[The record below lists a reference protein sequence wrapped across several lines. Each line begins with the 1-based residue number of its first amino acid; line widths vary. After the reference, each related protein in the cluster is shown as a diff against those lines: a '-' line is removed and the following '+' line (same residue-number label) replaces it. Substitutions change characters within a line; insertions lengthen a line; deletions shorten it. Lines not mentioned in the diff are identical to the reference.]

1 MKRTIALLFA
11 CLMIVT
17 TVPANVAAQSSDS
30 IAFGIEYDYSNINAD
45 VESMIGLD
53 LTEIFQEVMAA
64 GDDAGIDLLIGRVT
78 TGTTTIVFEQYDGDI
93 ATLDVDGT
101 PTDFS
106 TKITEL
112 TVRHGVLDDFAVN
125 AEWDDSYAGIELT
138 VGYDA
143 EQLFNADVLYTEY
156 FDANMGLH
164 GMDMEMDIDAMIEYS
179 VGISGELS
187 GDGESLPFD
196 VELKIG
202 TSYEINNGLLEVRM
216 DEPSPVYNEMANLQ
230 PGEQLAW
237 SCGDDDHDDDHDDHG
252 DDHNDHDDHGD
263 DHDDHDDHGDDHDDG
278 EIEITD
284 QCSERNIHYETA
296 TSVVFELTGIPT
308 EELGLPAG
316 DFDISITDSV
326 TDLYDGEV
334 ELFFMG
340 GVMELLDEPTQ
351 MITIDDGS
359 TLEVHQAYASPTP
372 LAFPAM
378 WAMMWANSVVG
389 SGDYPTIV
397 DALMGNA
404 NFEEIFGDFA
414 DGISGDGDDDEDY
427 FVCANLNEISRDY
440 VNDGYD
446 DCEDNSDEEFW
457 CTDNEGNSWQISAWD
472 VNNGWEDC
480 PNGED
485 ETMGPQYDLYIE
497 MLSSSEDEMEFDYS
511 VNGLDYNEDYEIS
524 WTVTNDEGTTSDAGS
539 MVVTQKDDA
548 YGYEMASIDG
558 PGEYCID
565 VEVTRLS
572 DDVIISEEER
582 CDSVSRDLEPSDKVV
597 TIVEAIGESTLENAL
612 EIFGDNLDNR
622 LSNFEDDFDVAYE
635 DGMAYALFDAE
646 EDRFV
651 GFQLVASPGG
661 TQWYTLIGPE
671 SNAYGTPTRGVS
683 VTYFTGI
690 AAQEEAEV
698 IEDQTELAD
707 LVDLTTHN
715 TNEVEAV
722 NEGIDPETLPDEEVP
737 DITNV
742 TEEDVSSFLPFV
754 SPLMTVSI
762 IALAGMFVTI
772 RSKDEE

>member
-1 MKRTIALLFA
+1 
-11 CLMIVT
+11 MIVT
-17 TVPANVAAQSSDS
+17 TIPANVAAEDAEP
-30 IAFGIEYDYSNINAD
+30 IAFGIEYDYSNINTD
-45 VESMIGLD
+45 IESMIGLD

-78 TGTTTIVFEQYDGDI
+78 TGTTTIVFEQYDGDMV
-93 ATLDVDGT
+93 TLDVDGT

-138 VGYDA
+138 IGYDA

-216 DEPSPVYNEMANLQ
+216 DEPSPVYNEMTNLQ
-230 PGEQLAW
+230 PGEQLTW
-237 SCGDDDHDDDHDDHG
+237 SCNADEGSDSPSTS
-252 DDHNDHDDHGD
+252 
-263 DHDDHDDHGDDHDDG
+263 DDG
-278 EIEITD
+278 GEIGVTD

-340 GVMELLDEPTQ
+340 GVMQLLDEPSQ

-414 DGISGDGDDDEDY
+414 DGITGGDGDDDEDY
-427 FVCANLNEISRDY
+427 FVCANLNEISRDFMD
-440 VNDGYD
+440 DGYD
-446 DCEDNSDEEFW
+446 DCGDNSDEEFW
-457 CTDNEGNSWQISAWD
+457 CTDNDGNSWQISPWS
-472 VNNGWEDC
+472 VNDGWEDC

-485 ETMGPQYDLYIE
+485 ETMGPQYDIYIN
-497 MLSSSEDEMEFDYS
+497 MMGSSEDEMEFDYE
-511 VNGLDYNEDYEIS
+511 VHGLDDNEDYEVS

-539 MVVTQKDDA
+539 MAVTDQYDV
-548 YGYEMASIDG
+548 YNSEIASING

-565 VEVTRLS
+565 IEVTRLS
-572 DDVIISEEER
+572 DDVMISESQE
-582 CDSVSRDLEPSDKVV
+582 CDSVSRDMEPSDKVI

-612 EIFGDNLDNR
+612 EIFGENLENR
-622 LSNFEDDFDVAYE
+622 LSNFEDDFDIAYE
-635 DGMAYALFDAE
+635 DGMAYALFDTE
-646 EDRFV
+646 DDRFV
-651 GFQLVASPGG
+651 GFQVVASPGG

-683 VTYFTGI
+683 ITYFTGI

-715 TNEVEAV
+715 TDEVEAV
-722 NEGIDPETLPDEEVP
+722 NEGIDPETLPEDPVDPEGGTEGETNTTQEEA
-737 DITNV
+737 
-742 TEEDVSSFLPFV
+742 SSLLPFV
-754 SPLMTVSI
+754 SPLMTVSM

>member
-1 MKRTIALLFA
+1 
-11 CLMIVT
+11 MIVT
-17 TVPANVAAQSSDS
+17 TIPANVAAEDAEP
-30 IAFGIEYDYSNINAD
+30 IAFGIEYDYSNINTD
-45 VESMIGLD
+45 IESMIGLD

-78 TGTTTIVFEQYDGDI
+78 TGTTTIVFEQYDGDMV
-93 ATLDVDGT
+93 TLDVDGT

-138 VGYDA
+138 IGYDA

-216 DEPSPVYNEMANLQ
+216 DEPSPVYNEMTNLQ
-230 PGEQLAW
+230 PGEKLTW
-237 SCGDDDHDDDHDDHG
+237 SCNADEGSDSPSTS
-252 DDHNDHDDHGD
+252 
-263 DHDDHDDHGDDHDDG
+263 DDG
-278 EIEITD
+278 GEIGVTD

-340 GVMELLDEPTQ
+340 GVMQLLDEPSQ

-414 DGISGDGDDDEDY
+414 DGITGGDGDDDEDY
-427 FVCANLNEISRDY
+427 FVCANLNEISRDFMD
-440 VNDGYD
+440 DGYD
-446 DCEDNSDEEFW
+446 DCGDNSDEEFW
-457 CTDNEGNSWQISAWD
+457 CTDNDGNSWQISPWS
-472 VNNGWEDC
+472 VNDGWEDC

-485 ETMGPQYDLYIE
+485 ETMGPQYDIYIN
-497 MLSSSEDEMEFDYS
+497 MMGSSEDEMEFDYE
-511 VNGLDYNEDYEIS
+511 VHGLDDNEDYEVS

-539 MVVTQKDDA
+539 MAVTDQYDV
-548 YGYEMASIDG
+548 YNSEIASING

-565 VEVTRLS
+565 IEVTRLS
-572 DDVIISEEER
+572 DDVMISESQE
-582 CDSVSRDLEPSDKVV
+582 CDSVSRDMEPSDKVI

-612 EIFGDNLDNR
+612 EIFGENLENR
-622 LSNFEDDFDVAYE
+622 LSNFEDDFDIAYE
-635 DGMAYALFDAE
+635 DGMAYALFDTE
-646 EDRFV
+646 DDRFV
-651 GFQLVASPGG
+651 GFQVVASPGG

-683 VTYFTGI
+683 ITYFTGI

-715 TNEVEAV
+715 TDEVEAV
-722 NEGIDPETLPDEEVP
+722 NEGIDPETLPEDPVDPEGGTEGETNTTQEEA
-737 DITNV
+737 
-742 TEEDVSSFLPFV
+742 SSLLPFV
-754 SPLMTVSI
+754 SPLMTVSM

>member
-17 TVPANVAAQSSDS
+17 TIPANVAAEDAEP
-30 IAFGIEYDYSNINAD
+30 IAFGIEYDYSNLNTDI
-45 VESMIGLD
+45 ESMIGLD

-78 TGTTTIVFEQYDGDI
+78 TGTTTIVFEQYDGDMV
-93 ATLDVDGT
+93 TLDVDGT

-156 FDANMGLH
+156 FDEDMGLH
-164 GMDMEMDIDAMIEYS
+164 GMDMEMEIDAMIEYS

-216 DEPSPVYNEMANLQ
+216 DEPSPVYNEMVNLQ

-237 SCGDDDHDDDHDDHG
+237 SCNSDEGSDPASISD
-252 DDHNDHDDHGD
+252 
-263 DHDDHDDHGDDHDDG
+263 DDG
-278 EIEITD
+278 EIGVTD

-340 GVMELLDEPTQ
+340 GAMKLLDEPSQ

-414 DGISGDGDDDEDY
+414 DGIAGDGEDDEDY
-427 FVCANLNEISRDY
+427 FVCANLNEISRDFMD
-440 VNDGYD
+440 DGYD
-446 DCEDNSDEEFW
+446 DCGDNSDEEFW
-457 CTDNEGNSWQISAWD
+457 CTDNDGNSWQISPWS
-472 VNNGWEDC
+472 VNDGWEDC

-485 ETMGPQYDLYIE
+485 ETMGPQYDIYIN
-497 MLSSSEDEMEFDYS
+497 MMGSSEDEMEFDYE
-511 VNGLDYNEDYEIS
+511 VRGLDYNEDYEVS

-539 MVVTQKDDA
+539 MAVTDQNDV
-548 YGYEMASIDG
+548 YEAEIAEING

-565 VEVTRLS
+565 IEVTRLS
-572 DDVIISEEER
+572 DDVMISESQE
-582 CDSVSRDLEPSDKVV
+582 CDSVSRDMEPSDKVI

-612 EIFGDNLDNR
+612 EIFGENLENR
-622 LSNFEDDFDVAYE
+622 LSNFEDDFDIAYE

-646 EDRFV
+646 DDRFV
-651 GFQLVASPGG
+651 GFQVVASPGG
-661 TQWYTLIGPE
+661 TQWYTLIGPQ

-683 VTYFTGI
+683 VTYFTGL

-715 TNEVEAV
+715 TDEVEAV
-722 NEGIDPETLPDEEVP
+722 NEGIDPETLPEGSTDEE
-737 DITNV
+737 TN
-742 TEEDVSSFLPFV
+742 TTQDEVSSLLPFV

>member
-1 MKRTIALLFA
+1 
-11 CLMIVT
+11 MIVT
-17 TVPANVAAQSSDS
+17 TIPANVAAEDAEP
-30 IAFGIEYDYSNINAD
+30 IAFGIEYDYSNINTD
-45 VESMIGLD
+45 IESMIGLD

-78 TGTTTIVFEQYDGDI
+78 TGTTTIVFEQYDGDMV
-93 ATLDVDGT
+93 TLDVDGT

-138 VGYDA
+138 IGYDA

-216 DEPSPVYNEMANLQ
+216 DEPSPVYNEMTNLQ
-230 PGEQLAW
+230 PGEKLTW
-237 SCGDDDHDDDHDDHG
+237 SCNADEGSDSPSTS
-252 DDHNDHDDHGD
+252 
-263 DHDDHDDHGDDHDDG
+263 DDG
-278 EIEITD
+278 GEIGVTD

-340 GVMELLDEPTQ
+340 GVMQLLDEPSQ

-414 DGISGDGDDDEDY
+414 DGITGGDGDDNEDY
-427 FVCANLNEISRDY
+427 FVCANLNEISRDFMD
-440 VNDGYD
+440 DGYD
-446 DCEDNSDEEFW
+446 DCGDNSDEEFW
-457 CTDNEGNSWQISAWD
+457 CTDNDGNSWQISPWS
-472 VNNGWEDC
+472 VNDGWEDC

-485 ETMGPQYDLYIE
+485 ETMGPQYDIYIN
-497 MLSSSEDEMEFDYS
+497 MMGSSEDEMEFDYE
-511 VNGLDYNEDYEIS
+511 VRGLDYEEDYEIS
-524 WTVTNDEGTTSDAGS
+524 WTVTDDEGTTSDAGS
-539 MVVTQKDDA
+539 MAVTDQNDVYNA
-548 YGYEMASIDG
+548 EIASING

-565 VEVTRLS
+565 IEVTRLS
-572 DDVIISEEER
+572 DDVMISESQE
-582 CDSVSRDLEPSDKVV
+582 CDSVSRDMEPSDKVI

-612 EIFGDNLDNR
+612 EIFGENLENR
-622 LSNFEDDFDVAYE
+622 LSNFEDDFDIAYE
-635 DGMAYALFDAE
+635 DGMAYALFDTE
-646 EDRFV
+646 DDRFV
-651 GFQLVASPGG
+651 GFQVVASPGG

-683 VTYFTGI
+683 ITYFTGI

-715 TNEVEAV
+715 TDEVEAV
-722 NEGIDPETLPDEEVP
+722 NEGIDPETLPEDPVDPEGGTEGETNTTQEEA
-737 DITNV
+737 
-742 TEEDVSSFLPFV
+742 SSLLPFV
-754 SPLMTVSI
+754 SPLMTVSM

>member
-17 TVPANVAAQSSDS
+17 TIPANVAAQDAEP
-30 IAFGIEYDYSNINAD
+30 IAFGIEYDYSNLNAD
-45 VESMIGLD
+45 IESMIGLD

-78 TGTTTIVFEQYDGDI
+78 TGTTTIVFEQYDGDMV
-93 ATLDVDGT
+93 TLDVDGT

-138 VGYDA
+138 IGYDA

-164 GMDMEMDIDAMIEYS
+164 GMDMEMEIDAMIEYS

-216 DEPSPVYNEMANLQ
+216 DEPSPVYNEMTNLQ

-237 SCGDDDHDDDHDDHG
+237 SCNADEGSDSPSTSD
-252 DDHNDHDDHGD
+252 
-263 DHDDHDDHGDDHDDG
+263 DDG
-278 EIEITD
+278 EIGVTD

-340 GVMELLDEPTQ
+340 GAMKLLDEPSQ

-414 DGISGDGDDDEDY
+414 DGISGDGEDDEDY
-427 FVCANLNEISRDY
+427 FVCANLNEISRDFMD
-440 VNDGYD
+440 DGYD

-457 CTDNEGNSWQISAWD
+457 CTDNEGNSWQISVWD

-485 ETMGPQYDLYIE
+485 ETMGPQYDIYIN
-497 MLSSSEDEMEFDYS
+497 MMGSSEDEMEFDYE
-511 VNGLDYNEDYEIS
+511 VHGLDYNEDYEVS

-539 MVVTQKDDA
+539 MAVTDQNHV
-548 YGYEMASIDG
+548 YEAEIAEING

-572 DDVIISEEER
+572 DDVMISESQE
-582 CDSVSRDLEPSDKVV
+582 CDSVSRDMEPSDKVI

-612 EIFGDNLDNR
+612 EIFGENLENR

-635 DGMAYALFDAE
+635 DGMAYALFDTE
-646 EDRFV
+646 DDRFV

-683 VTYFTGI
+683 VTYFTGL

-715 TNEVEAV
+715 TDEVEAV
-722 NEGIDPETLPDEEVP
+722 NEGIDPETLPDDPVEPEGSTNEESNTTQ
-737 DITNV
+737 D
-742 TEEDVSSFLPFV
+742 EVSSLLPFV

>member
-11 CLMIVT
+11 CIMIVT
-17 TVPANVAAQSSDS
+17 TIPANVAAQDAEP
-30 IAFGIEYDYSNINAD
+30 IAFGIEYDYSNLNAD
-45 VESMIGLD
+45 IESMIGLD

-78 TGTTTIVFEQYDGDI
+78 TGTTTIVFEQYDGDMV
-93 ATLDVDGT
+93 TLDVDGT

-156 FDANMGLH
+156 FDADMGLH
-164 GMDMEMDIDAMIEYS
+164 GMDMEMEIDAMIEYS

-216 DEPSPVYNEMANLQ
+216 DEPSPVYSEMTNLQ
-230 PGEQLAW
+230 PGERLAW
-237 SCGDDDHDDDHDDHG
+237 SCNSDEGSDPASVSDD
-252 DDHNDHDDHGD
+252 
-263 DHDDHDDHGDDHDDG
+263 DDG
-278 EIEITD
+278 EIDVTD

-340 GVMELLDEPTQ
+340 GVMQLLDEPSQ

-397 DALMGNA
+397 DALMGND

-414 DGISGDGDDDEDY
+414 DGISGDGDDDDDEDY
-427 FVCANLNEISRDY
+427 FVCANLNEISRDFMD
-440 VNDGYD
+440 DGYD
-446 DCEDNSDEEFW
+446 DCGDNSDEEFW
-457 CTDNEGNSWQISAWD
+457 CTDNDGNSWQISPWS
-472 VNNGWEDC
+472 VNDGWEDC

-485 ETMGPQYDLYIE
+485 ETMGPQYDLYIH
-497 MLSSSEDEMEFDYS
+497 MMGSSEDEMEFEYS
-511 VNGLDYNEDYEIS
+511 VYGLDDNEDYEVS

-539 MVVTQKDDA
+539 MAVTDQTDVLEA
-548 YGYEMASIDG
+548 EIAEING
-558 PGEYCID
+558 PGEYCVD

-572 DDVIISEEER
+572 DDVMISESQE
-582 CDSVSRDLEPSDKVV
+582 CDSVSRDMEPSDKVI

-612 EIFGDNLDNR
+612 EIFGENLENR

-635 DGMAYALFDAE
+635 DGMAYALFDTE
-646 EDRFV
+646 DDRFV

-683 VTYFTGI
+683 VTYFTGL

-715 TNEVEAV
+715 TDEVEAV
-722 NEGIDPETLPDEEVP
+722 NEGIDPETLPDDPVDPEGSTNEESNTTQ
-737 DITNV
+737 D
-742 TEEDVSSFLPFV
+742 EVSSLLPFV

>member
-17 TVPANVAAQSSDS
+17 TIPANVAAEDAEP
-30 IAFGIEYDYSNINAD
+30 IAFGIEYDYSNINTD
-45 VESMIGLD
+45 IESMIGLD

-78 TGTTTIVFEQYDGDI
+78 TGTTTIVFEQYDGDMV
-93 ATLDVDGT
+93 TLDVDGT

-138 VGYDA
+138 IGYDA

-216 DEPSPVYNEMANLQ
+216 DEPSPVYNEMTNLQ
-230 PGEQLAW
+230 PGEKLTW
-237 SCGDDDHDDDHDDHG
+237 SCNADEGSDSPSTS
-252 DDHNDHDDHGD
+252 
-263 DHDDHDDHGDDHDDG
+263 DDG
-278 EIEITD
+278 GEIGVTD

-340 GVMELLDEPTQ
+340 GVMQLLDEPSQ

-414 DGISGDGDDDEDY
+414 DGITGGDGDDDEDY
-427 FVCANLNEISRDY
+427 FVCANLNEISRDFMD
-440 VNDGYD
+440 DGYD
-446 DCEDNSDEEFW
+446 DCGDNSDEEFW
-457 CTDNEGNSWQISAWD
+457 CTDNDGNSWQISPWS
-472 VNNGWEDC
+472 VNDGWEDC

-485 ETMGPQYDLYIE
+485 ETMGPQYDIYLE
-497 MLSSSEDEMEFDYS
+497 MLSSSEDEMEFDYE
-511 VNGLDYNEDYEIS
+511 VHGLDDNEDYEVS

-539 MVVTQKDDA
+539 MAVTDQYDV
-548 YGYEMASIDG
+548 YNSEIASING

-565 VEVTRLS
+565 IEVTRLS
-572 DDVIISEEER
+572 DDVMISESQE
-582 CDSVSRDLEPSDKVV
+582 CDSVSRDMEPSDKVI

-612 EIFGDNLDNR
+612 EIFGENLENR
-622 LSNFEDDFDVAYE
+622 LSNFEDDFDIAYE
-635 DGMAYALFDAE
+635 DGMAYALFDTE
-646 EDRFV
+646 DDRFV
-651 GFQLVASPGG
+651 GFQVVASPGG

-683 VTYFTGI
+683 ITYFTGI

-715 TNEVEAV
+715 TDEVEAV
-722 NEGIDPETLPDEEVP
+722 NEGIDPETLPEDPVDPEGGTEGETNTTQEEA
-737 DITNV
+737 
-742 TEEDVSSFLPFV
+742 SSLLPFV
-754 SPLMTVSI
+754 SPLMTVSM

>member
-1 MKRTIALLFA
+1 MKRTIALLFT

-17 TVPANVAAQSSDS
+17 TIPANVAAEDSDP
-30 IAFGIEYDYSNINAD
+30 IAFGIEYDYSNLNAD

-53 LTEIFQEVMAA
+53 LTEVFQEVMAA

-78 TGTTTIVFEQYDGDI
+78 SGTTTIVFEQYDGDT
-93 ATLDVDGT
+93 ATVDVDGT
-101 PTDFS
+101 PTDFA

-138 VGYDA
+138 IGYDA

-156 FDANMGLH
+156 FDDNMELH

-187 GDGESLPFD
+187 GDGEALPFD

-202 TSYEINNGLLEVRM
+202 TSYEINNGLIEIRM
-216 DEPSPVYNEMANLQ
+216 NEPSPLYNKMVNLQ
-230 PGEQLAW
+230 PGEELYW
-237 SCGDDDHDDDHDDHG
+237 SCGDDAEAPSVS
-252 DDHNDHDDHGD
+252 N
-263 DHDDHDDHGDDHDDG
+263 DDG
-278 EIEITD
+278 EIRVTD
-284 QCSERNIHYETA
+284 QCPERNIHYETA

-334 ELFFMG
+334 EIFFMG
-340 GVMELLDEPTQ
+340 GGMQLLDEPSQT
-351 MITIDDGS
+351 ITIDDGS

-372 LAFPAM
+372 IAFPAM

-397 DALMGNA
+397 DSLIGNE
-404 NFEEIFGDFA
+404 NFDEIFGSMID
-414 DGISGDGDDDEDY
+414 DIGNDDDDDNY

-440 VNDGYD
+440 MDDGYD

-457 CTDNEGNSWQISAWD
+457 CTDDDGNSWDIGPWG
-472 VNNGWEDC
+472 VNDGWEDC

-485 ETMGPQYDLYIE
+485 ETMGPQYDIYIDMME
-497 MLSSSEDEMEFDYS
+497 TSEDDIEFEYS
-511 VNGLDYNEDYEIS
+511 IYGLDYDEDYEVS
-524 WTVTNDEGTTSDAGS
+524 WTVTNDEDTTLDAGS
-539 MVVTQKDDA
+539 KAVSGDYQI
-548 YGYEMASIDG
+548 YGNDTASING

-565 VEVTRLS
+565 VQVTRVN
-572 DDVIISEEER
+572 DNVMVSEEQE
-582 CDSVSRDLEPSDKVV
+582 CDSVSRDMEPSDKVK

-612 EIFGDNLDNR
+612 EIFGTNLENR
-622 LSNFEDDFDVAYE
+622 LSSFEDDFDIAYE

-646 EDRFV
+646 DDRFV
-651 GFQLVASPGG
+651 GFQVVASPGG

-671 SNAYGTPTRGVS
+671 SNAYGTPTRDLS
-683 VTYFTGI
+683 ITYFTGI
-690 AAQEEAEV
+690 AAQEEAEA
-698 IEDQTELAD
+698 IEDQTELTD
-707 LVDLTTHN
+707 LVDVTTHN
-715 TNEVEAV
+715 TDEVEAV
-722 NEGIDPETLPDEEVP
+722 NEGIDPETLPEDPAGGTEGETDSTEDE
-737 DITNV
+737 
-742 TEEDVSSFLPFV
+742 SSSLLPFV

>member
-17 TVPANVAAQSSDS
+17 TIPANVAAQDS
-30 IAFGIEYDYSNINAD
+30 APIAFGIEYDYSNMNAD
-45 VESMIGLD
+45 IESMIGLD
-53 LTEIFQEVMAA
+53 LTEVFQEVMAA
-64 GDDAGIDLLIGRVT
+64 GDDAGIDLLIGTVT
-78 TGTTTIVFEQYDGDI
+78 TGTTTIVFEQYDGDM
-93 ATLDVDGT
+93 ATLDVDGVQ
-101 PTDFS
+101 TDFS

-112 TVRHGVLDDFAVN
+112 TVRHGVLDDFAIN

-156 FDANMGLH
+156 FDDNMGLH

-179 VGISGELS
+179 VGISGEIS

-216 DEPSPVYNEMANLQ
+216 DEPSPVYSEMVNLQ
-230 PGEQLAW
+230 PGEELYW
-237 SCGDDDHDDDHDDHG
+237 SC
-252 DDHNDHDDHGD
+252 
-263 DHDDHDDHGDDHDDG
+263 DG
-278 EIEITD
+278 EEGSDPPSISNDYGEIGVTD
-284 QCSERNIHYETA
+284 QCSDRNIHYDTA

-326 TDLYDGEV
+326 TDTYDGEV

-340 GVMELLDEPTQ
+340 GAMELLDEPSQ

-404 NFEEIFGDFA
+404 NFEEIFGDIA
-414 DGISGDGDDDEDY
+414 DDIENDLDGGDDDNEYY
-427 FVCANLNEISRDY
+427 FTCANLNEIPEDY
-440 VNDGYD
+440 MQDGYD
-446 DCEDNSDEEFW
+446 DCGDNSDEEFF
-457 CTDNEGNSWQISAWD
+457 C
-472 VNNGWEDC
+472 NNGEEIPPGWVNDGYEDC
-480 PNGED
+480 QNGED
-485 ETMGPQYDLYIE
+485 ETMGPQYNIYID
-497 MLSSSEDEMEFDYS
+497 MMDASEDEMEFDYS
-511 VNGLDYNEDYEIS
+511 VNGLDYNEDYEVS
-524 WTVTNDEGTTSDAGS
+524 WTVTDDEGTTSDAGS
-539 MVVTQKDDA
+539 IAVTQDNYA
-548 YGYEMASIDG
+548 YGYATASING

-582 CDSVSRDLEPSDKVV
+582 CDSVSRDLEPSDKVI

-612 EIFGDNLDNR
+612 EIFGDNLENR
-622 LSNFEDDFDVAYE
+622 LSNFEDDFDIAYE

-646 EDRFV
+646 DDRFV
-651 GFQLVASPGG
+651 GFQVVASPGG
-661 TQWYTLIGPE
+661 TQWYTLIGPD
-671 SNAYGTPTRGVS
+671 SNAYGTPSRGVS
-683 VTYFTGI
+683 ITYFTGL

-707 LVDLTTHN
+707 LVDLTSHN

-722 NEGIDPETLPDEEVP
+722 NEGIDPETLPEEVIP
-737 DITNV
+737 IVENLSDADGTGL
-742 TEEDVSSFLPFV
+742 LPFV
-754 SPLMTVSI
+754 SPLMTISM

>member
-1 MKRTIALLFA
+1 
-11 CLMIVT
+11 MIVT
-17 TVPANVAAQSSDS
+17 TIPANVAAEDAEP
-30 IAFGIEYDYSNINAD
+30 IAFGIEYDYSNINTD
-45 VESMIGLD
+45 IESMIGLD

-78 TGTTTIVFEQYDGDI
+78 TGTTTIVFEQYDGDMV
-93 ATLDVDGT
+93 TLDVDGT

-138 VGYDA
+138 IGYDA

-216 DEPSPVYNEMANLQ
+216 DEPSPVYNEMVNLQ
-230 PGEQLAW
+230 PGEELGWDCGSDETYVDSW
-237 SCGDDDHDDDHDDHG
+237 SGGVEIGDV
-252 DDHNDHDDHGD
+252 
-263 DHDDHDDHGDDHDDG
+263 
-278 EIEITD
+278 
-284 QCSERNIHYETA
+284 CSEHNIHYETA

-340 GVMELLDEPTQ
+340 GAMQLLDEPSQ

-414 DGISGDGDDDEDY
+414 DGITGGDGDDDEDY
-427 FVCANLNEISRDY
+427 FVCANLNEISRDFMD
-440 VNDGYD
+440 DGYD
-446 DCEDNSDEEFW
+446 DCGDNSDEEFF
-457 CTDNEGNSWQISAWD
+457 C
-472 VNNGWEDC
+472 NNGDEIPPSWVNDGEEDC
-480 PNGED
+480 QNGED
-485 ETMGPQYDLYIE
+485 ETMGPQYDIYLE
-497 MLSSSEDEMEFDYS
+497 MLSSSEDEMEFDYE
-511 VNGLDYNEDYEIS
+511 VRGLDYEEDYEIS
-524 WTVTNDEGTTSDAGS
+524 WTVTDDEGTTSDAGS
-539 MVVTQKDDA
+539 MAVTQDDYA
-548 YGYEMASIDG
+548 YGYETASING

-572 DDVIISEEER
+572 DDVMISESQE
-582 CDSVSRDLEPSDKVV
+582 CDSVSRDMEPSDKVI

-612 EIFGDNLDNR
+612 EIFGENLENR

-635 DGMAYALFDAE
+635 DGMAYALFDTE
-646 EDRFV
+646 DDRFV
-651 GFQLVASPGG
+651 GFQVVASPGG

-683 VTYFTGI
+683 ITYFTGI

-715 TNEVEAV
+715 TDEVEAV
-722 NEGIDPETLPDEEVP
+722 NEGIDPETLPEDPVDPEGGTEGETNTTQEEA
-737 DITNV
+737 
-742 TEEDVSSFLPFV
+742 SSLLPFV
-754 SPLMTVSI
+754 SPLMTVSM

>member
-17 TVPANVAAQSSDS
+17 TIPANVAAEDAEP
-30 IAFGIEYDYSNINAD
+30 IAFGIEYDYSNLNTDI
-45 VESMIGLD
+45 ESMIGLD

-78 TGTTTIVFEQYDGDI
+78 TGTTTIVFEQYDGDMV
-93 ATLDVDGT
+93 TLDVDGT

-164 GMDMEMDIDAMIEYS
+164 GMDMEMEIDAMIEYS

-216 DEPSPVYNEMANLQ
+216 DEPSPVYNEMVNLQ

-237 SCGDDDHDDDHDDHG
+237 SCNSDEGSDPASISD
-252 DDHNDHDDHGD
+252 
-263 DHDDHDDHGDDHDDG
+263 DDG
-278 EIEITD
+278 EIGVTD

-340 GVMELLDEPTQ
+340 GAMKLLDEPSQ

-414 DGISGDGDDDEDY
+414 DGIAGDGEDDEDY
-427 FVCANLNEISRDY
+427 FVCANLNEISRDFMD
-440 VNDGYD
+440 DGYD
-446 DCEDNSDEEFW
+446 DCGDNSDEEFW
-457 CTDNEGNSWQISAWD
+457 CTDNDGNSWQISPWS
-472 VNNGWEDC
+472 VNDGWEDC

-485 ETMGPQYDLYIE
+485 ETMGPQYDIYIN
-497 MLSSSEDEMEFDYS
+497 MMGSSEDEMEFDYE
-511 VNGLDYNEDYEIS
+511 VRGLDYNEDYEVS

-539 MVVTQKDDA
+539 MAVTDQNDV
-548 YGYEMASIDG
+548 YEAEIAEING

-565 VEVTRLS
+565 IEVTRLS
-572 DDVIISEEER
+572 DDVMISESQE
-582 CDSVSRDLEPSDKVV
+582 CDSVSRDMEPSDKVI

-612 EIFGDNLDNR
+612 EIFGENLENR
-622 LSNFEDDFDVAYE
+622 LSNFEDDFDIAYE

-646 EDRFV
+646 DDRFV
-651 GFQLVASPGG
+651 GFQVVASPGG
-661 TQWYTLIGPE
+661 TQWYTLIGPQ

-683 VTYFTGI
+683 VTYFTGL

-715 TNEVEAV
+715 TDEVEAV
-722 NEGIDPETLPDEEVP
+722 NEGIDPETLPEESTDEE
-737 DITNV
+737 TN
-742 TEEDVSSFLPFV
+742 TTQDEVSNLLPFV

>member
-216 DEPSPVYNEMANLQ
+216 DEPSPVYNANLQ
-230 PGEQLAW
+230 SGEQLAW

-340 GVMELLDEPTQ
+340 GAMELLDEPTQ

-572 DDVIISEEER
+572 DDVMISEEER

>member
-1 MKRTIALLFA
+1 MKRAIALLFT

-17 TVPANVAAQSSDS
+17 TVPANVAAEDAEP
-30 IAFGIEYDYSNINAD
+30 IAFGIEYDYSNINTD
-45 VESMIGLD
+45 IESMLGLD

-78 TGTTTIVFEQYDGDI
+78 TGTTTIVFEQYDGDMV
-93 ATLDVDGT
+93 TLDVDGT

-138 VGYDA
+138 IGYDA

-216 DEPSPVYNEMANLQ
+216 DEPSPVYNEMVNLQ
-230 PGEQLAW
+230 PGEELGWDCGSDETYVDSW
-237 SCGDDDHDDDHDDHG
+237 SGGVEIGDV
-252 DDHNDHDDHGD
+252 
-263 DHDDHDDHGDDHDDG
+263 
-278 EIEITD
+278 
-284 QCSERNIHYETA
+284 CSEHNIHYETA

-340 GVMELLDEPTQ
+340 GAMQLLDEPSQ

-414 DGISGDGDDDEDY
+414 DEIEGELEGGDDDEYY
-427 FVCANLNEISRDY
+427 FTCANLNEIPEDY
-440 VNDGYD
+440 LEDGYD
-446 DCEDNSDEEFW
+446 DCGDNSDEEFF
-457 CTDNEGNSWQISAWD
+457 C
-472 VNNGWEDC
+472 NNGDEIPPSWVNDGEEDC
-480 PNGED
+480 QNGED
-485 ETMGPQYDLYIE
+485 ETMGPQYDLYID
-497 MLSSSEDEMEFDYS
+497 MMSSSEDEMEFDYS
-511 VNGLDYNEDYEIS
+511 IYGLDYDEDYEVS

-539 MVVTQKDDA
+539 MVVTQDDYA
-548 YGYEMASIDG
+548 YGYETASING

-572 DDVIISEEER
+572 DDVMISESQE
-582 CDSVSRDLEPSDKVV
+582 CDSVSRDMEPSDKVV
-597 TIVEAIGESTLENAL
+597 TIVEAIAESTLENAL
-612 EIFGDNLDNR
+612 EIFGENLENR
-622 LSNFEDDFDVAYE
+622 LSNFEDDFDIAYE

-646 EDRFV
+646 DDRFV

-683 VTYFTGI
+683 VTYFTGL

-715 TNEVEAV
+715 TDEVEAV
-722 NEGIDPETLPDEEVP
+722 NEGIDPETLPEDPVDPEGGTEGETNTTQEEA
-737 DITNV
+737 
-742 TEEDVSSFLPFV
+742 SSLLPFV
-754 SPLMTVSI
+754 SPLMTVSM

>member
-1 MKRTIALLFA
+1 MKRTIALLFT

-17 TVPANVAAQSSDS
+17 TIPANVAAEDAEP
-30 IAFGIEYDYSNINAD
+30 IAFGIEYDYSNINTD
-45 VESMIGLD
+45 IESMIGLD

-78 TGTTTIVFEQYDGDI
+78 TGTTTIVFEQYDGDMV
-93 ATLDVDGT
+93 TLDVDGT

-138 VGYDA
+138 IGYDA

-216 DEPSPVYNEMANLQ
+216 DEPSPVYNEMTNLQ
-230 PGEQLAW
+230 PGEKLTW
-237 SCGDDDHDDDHDDHG
+237 SCNADEGSDSPSTS
-252 DDHNDHDDHGD
+252 
-263 DHDDHDDHGDDHDDG
+263 DDG
-278 EIEITD
+278 GEIGVTD

-340 GVMELLDEPTQ
+340 GVMQLLDEPSQ

-414 DGISGDGDDDEDY
+414 DGITGGDGDDDEDY
-427 FVCANLNEISRDY
+427 FVCANLNEISRDFMD
-440 VNDGYD
+440 DGYD
-446 DCEDNSDEEFW
+446 DCGDNSDEEFW
-457 CTDNEGNSWQISAWD
+457 CTDNDGNSWQISPWS
-472 VNNGWEDC
+472 VNDGWEDC

-485 ETMGPQYDLYIE
+485 ETMGPQYDIYLE
-497 MLSSSEDEMEFDYS
+497 MLSSSEDEMEFDYE
-511 VNGLDYNEDYEIS
+511 VHGLDDNEDYEVS

-539 MVVTQKDDA
+539 MAVTDQYDV
-548 YGYEMASIDG
+548 YNSEIASING

-565 VEVTRLS
+565 IEVTRLS
-572 DDVIISEEER
+572 DDVMISESQE
-582 CDSVSRDLEPSDKVV
+582 CDSVSRDMEPSDKVI

-612 EIFGDNLDNR
+612 EIFGENLENR
-622 LSNFEDDFDVAYE
+622 LSNFEDDFDIAYE
-635 DGMAYALFDAE
+635 DGMAYALFDTE
-646 EDRFV
+646 DDRFV
-651 GFQLVASPGG
+651 GFQVVASPGG

-683 VTYFTGI
+683 ITYFTGI

-715 TNEVEAV
+715 TDEVEAV
-722 NEGIDPETLPDEEVP
+722 NEGIDPETLPEDPVDPEGGTEGETNTTQEEA
-737 DITNV
+737 
-742 TEEDVSSFLPFV
+742 SSLLPFV
-754 SPLMTVSI
+754 SPLMTVSM

>member
-17 TVPANVAAQSSDS
+17 TIPANVAAQDAEP

-45 VESMIGLD
+45 IESMIGLD

-78 TGTTTIVFEQYDGDI
+78 TGTTTIVFEQYDGDMV
-93 ATLDVDGT
+93 TLDVDGT

-112 TVRHGVLDDFAVN
+112 TVRHGILDDFAVN

-156 FDANMGLH
+156 FDGNMGLH
-164 GMDMEMDIDAMIEYS
+164 GMDMEMEIDAMIEYS

-216 DEPSPVYNEMANLQ
+216 DEPSPVYSEMTNLQ

-237 SCGDDDHDDDHDDHG
+237 SCNSDEGSDPASVSD
-252 DDHNDHDDHGD
+252 
-263 DHDDHDDHGDDHDDG
+263 DDG
-278 EIEITD
+278 EIGVTD

-340 GVMELLDEPTQ
+340 GVMQLLDEPSQ

-397 DALMGNA
+397 DALMGND

-427 FVCANLNEISRDY
+427 FVCANLNEISRDFMD
-440 VNDGYD
+440 DGYD
-446 DCEDNSDEEFW
+446 DCGDNSDEEFW
-457 CTDNEGNSWQISAWD
+457 CTDNDGNSWQISPWS
-472 VNNGWEDC
+472 VNDGWEDC

-485 ETMGPQYDLYIE
+485 ETMGPQYDLYIN
-497 MLSSSEDEMEFDYS
+497 MMGSSEDEMEFEYS
-511 VNGLDYNEDYEIS
+511 VYGLDDNEDYEVS

-539 MVVTQKDDA
+539 MAVTDQNDVLEA
-548 YGYEMASIDG
+548 EIAEING
-558 PGEYCID
+558 PGEYCVD

-572 DDVIISEEER
+572 DDVMISESQE
-582 CDSVSRDLEPSDKVV
+582 CDSVSRDMEPSDKVI

-612 EIFGDNLDNR
+612 EIFGENLENR

-635 DGMAYALFDAE
+635 DGMAYALFDTE
-646 EDRFV
+646 DDRFV

-690 AAQEEAEV
+690 AAQQEAEV

-715 TNEVEAV
+715 TDEVEAV
-722 NEGIDPETLPDEEVP
+722 NEGIDPETLPDDPVDPEGSTNEESNTTQ
-737 DITNV
+737 D
-742 TEEDVSSFLPFV
+742 EVSSLLPFV

>member
-17 TVPANVAAQSSDS
+17 TIPANVAAQDSDS
-30 IAFGIEYDYSNINAD
+30 IAFGIEYDYSNLNAD

-53 LTEIFQEVMAA
+53 LTEVFQEVMAA

-78 TGTTTIVFEQYDGDI
+78 TGTTTIVFEQYDGDT

-101 PTDFS
+101 QTDFA
-106 TKITEL
+106 TKITKL

-156 FDANMGLH
+156 FDDNMDLH

-187 GDGESLPFD
+187 GDGEALPFD
-196 VELKIG
+196 VELKVG
-202 TSYEINNGLLEVRM
+202 VSYEINNGLIEVRM
-216 DEPSPVYNEMANLQ
+216 DEPSPLYNQMVGLQ
-230 PGEQLAW
+230 PGEELYW
-237 SCGDDDHDDDHDDHG
+237 SCGDDSDTPSVD
-252 DDHNDHDDHGD
+252 N
-263 DHDDHDDHGDDHDDG
+263 DDG
-278 EIEITD
+278 EIHVND
-284 QCSERNIHYETA
+284 LCSQNNIHYDTA

-308 EELGLPAG
+308 EEFGLPAG
-316 DFDISITDSV
+316 DFDISITDDV
-326 TDLYDGEV
+326 TDTYDGEV
-334 ELFFMG
+334 EIFFMG
-340 GVMELLDEPTQ
+340 GAMELLDEPSQ

-404 NFEEIFGDFA
+404 DFEEIFGDIA
-414 DGISGDGDDDEDY
+414 DDIEDGFDGEDDESY
-427 FVCANLNEISRDY
+427 FVCANLYEIPRDY
-440 VNDGYD
+440 VGDGYD
-446 DCEDNSDEEFW
+446 DCGDNSDEEFW
-457 CTDNEGNSWQISAWD
+457 CTDDDGNSWDVGPWS
-472 VNNGWEDC
+472 VNNGWDDC

-485 ETMGPQYDLYIE
+485 ETMGPQYDIYID
-497 MLSSSEDEMEFDYS
+497 MMDASEDEMEFEYS
-511 VNGLDYNEDYEIS
+511 VHGLDYDEDYEVS
-524 WTVTNDEGTTSDAGS
+524 WTVTDDEGTTSDAGS
-539 MVVTQKDDA
+539 LAVTEDYNV
-548 YGYEMASIDG
+548 YGYDTASIDG

-565 VEVTRLS
+565 VQVTRLS
-572 DDVIISEEER
+572 DDVIISEEQN
-582 CDSVSRDLEPSDKVV
+582 CDSVRRDMEPSDKVV

-612 EIFGDNLDNR
+612 EIFGDNLENR

-651 GFQLVASPGG
+651 GFQVVASPGG

-683 VTYFTGI
+683 VTYFTGL
-690 AAQEEAEV
+690 AAQEEAEI

-707 LVDLTTHN
+707 LVDVTTHN

-722 NEGIDPETLPDEEVP
+722 NEGIDPETLPDEGTP
-737 DITNV
+737 GIDNL
-742 TEEDVSSFLPFV
+742 TEDEASSLLPFV

>member
-17 TVPANVAAQSSDS
+17 TIPANVAAQDAEP
-30 IAFGIEYDYSNINAD
+30 IAFGIEYDYSNLNAD
-45 VESMIGLD
+45 IESMIGLD

-78 TGTTTIVFEQYDGDI
+78 TGTTTIVFEQYDGDMV
-93 ATLDVDGT
+93 TLDVDGT

-138 VGYDA
+138 IGYDA

-164 GMDMEMDIDAMIEYS
+164 GMDMEMEIDAMIEYS

-216 DEPSPVYNEMANLQ
+216 DEPSPVYNEMTNLQ

-237 SCGDDDHDDDHDDHG
+237 SCNADEGSDSPSTSD
-252 DDHNDHDDHGD
+252 
-263 DHDDHDDHGDDHDDG
+263 DDG
-278 EIEITD
+278 EIGVTD

-340 GVMELLDEPTQ
+340 GAMKLLDEPSQ

-414 DGISGDGDDDEDY
+414 DGIAGDGEDDEDY
-427 FVCANLNEISRDY
+427 FVCANLNEISRDFMD
-440 VNDGYD
+440 DGYD
-446 DCEDNSDEEFW
+446 DCGDNSDEEFW
-457 CTDNEGNSWQISAWD
+457 CTDNDGNSWQISPWS
-472 VNNGWEDC
+472 VNDGWEDC

-485 ETMGPQYDLYIE
+485 ETMGPQYDLYIN
-497 MLSSSEDEMEFDYS
+497 MMGSSEDEMEFEYS
-511 VNGLDYNEDYEIS
+511 VYGLDDNEDYEVS

-539 MVVTQKDDA
+539 MAVTDQYDV
-548 YGYEMASIDG
+548 YNSEIASING

-565 VEVTRLS
+565 IEVTRLS
-572 DDVIISEEER
+572 DDVMISESQE
-582 CDSVSRDLEPSDKVV
+582 CDSVSRDMEPSDKVI

-612 EIFGDNLDNR
+612 EIFGENLENR

-635 DGMAYALFDAE
+635 DGMAYALFDTE
-646 EDRFV
+646 DDRFV
-651 GFQLVASPGG
+651 GFQVVASPGG
-661 TQWYTLIGPE
+661 TQWYTLIGPQ

-683 VTYFTGI
+683 VTYFTGL

-715 TNEVEAV
+715 TDEVEAV
-722 NEGIDPETLPDEEVP
+722 NEGIDPETLPEGSTDEE
-737 DITNV
+737 TN
-742 TEEDVSSFLPFV
+742 TTQDEVSSLLPFV

>member
-17 TVPANVAAQSSDS
+17 TIPANVAAQDS
-30 IAFGIEYDYSNINAD
+30 APIAFGIEYDYSNMNAD
-45 VESMIGLD
+45 IESMIGLD
-53 LTEIFQEVMAA
+53 LTEVFQEVMAA
-64 GDDAGIDLLIGRVT
+64 GDDAGIDLLIGTVT
-78 TGTTTIVFEQYDGDI
+78 TGTTTIVFEQYDGDM
-93 ATLDVDGT
+93 ATLDVDGVQ
-101 PTDFS
+101 TDFS

-112 TVRHGVLDDFAVN
+112 TVRHGVLDDFAIN

-156 FDANMGLH
+156 FDDNMGLH

-179 VGISGELS
+179 VGISGEIS

-216 DEPSPVYNEMANLQ
+216 DEPSPVYSEMVNLQ
-230 PGEQLAW
+230 PGEELYW
-237 SCGDDDHDDDHDDHG
+237 SC
-252 DDHNDHDDHGD
+252 
-263 DHDDHDDHGDDHDDG
+263 DG
-278 EIEITD
+278 EEGSDPPSISNDYGEIGVTD
-284 QCSERNIHYETA
+284 QCSDRNIHYDTA

-326 TDLYDGEV
+326 TDTYDGEV

-340 GVMELLDEPTQ
+340 GAMELLDEPSQ

-404 NFEEIFGDFA
+404 NFEEIFGDIA
-414 DGISGDGDDDEDY
+414 DDIENDLDGGDDDNEYY
-427 FVCANLNEISRDY
+427 FTCANLNEIPEDY
-440 VNDGYD
+440 MQDGYD
-446 DCEDNSDEEFW
+446 DCGDNSDEEFF
-457 CTDNEGNSWQISAWD
+457 C
-472 VNNGWEDC
+472 NNGEEIPPSWVNDGYEDC
-480 PNGED
+480 QNGED
-485 ETMGPQYDLYIE
+485 ETMGPQYNIYID
-497 MLSSSEDEMEFDYS
+497 MMDASEDEMEFDYS
-511 VNGLDYNEDYEIS
+511 VNGLDYNEDYEVS
-524 WTVTNDEGTTSDAGS
+524 WTVTDDEGTTSDAGS
-539 MVVTQKDDA
+539 IAVTQDDYA
-548 YGYEMASIDG
+548 YGYATASING

-582 CDSVSRDLEPSDKVV
+582 CDSVSRDLEPSDKVI

-612 EIFGDNLDNR
+612 EIFGDNLENR
-622 LSNFEDDFDVAYE
+622 LSNFEDDFDIAYE

-646 EDRFV
+646 DDRFV
-651 GFQLVASPGG
+651 GFQVVASPGG
-661 TQWYTLIGPE
+661 TQWYTLIGPD
-671 SNAYGTPTRGVS
+671 SNAYGTPSRGVS
-683 VTYFTGI
+683 ITYFTGL

-707 LVDLTTHN
+707 LVDLTSHN

-722 NEGIDPETLPDEEVP
+722 NEGIDPETLPEEVIP
-737 DITNV
+737 IVENLSDADGTGL
-742 TEEDVSSFLPFV
+742 LPFV
-754 SPLMTVSI
+754 SPLMTISM

>member
-1 MKRTIALLFA
+1 MKRTIALLFT

-17 TVPANVAAQSSDS
+17 TIPANVAAEDAEP
-30 IAFGIEYDYSNINAD
+30 IAFGIEYDYSNINTD
-45 VESMIGLD
+45 IESMIGLD

-64 GDDAGIDLLIGRVT
+64 GDDAGIDLLIGHVT
-78 TGTTTIVFEQYDGDI
+78 TGTTTIVFEQYDGDMV
-93 ATLDVDGT
+93 TLDVDGT

-138 VGYDA
+138 IGYDA

-216 DEPSPVYNEMANLQ
+216 DEPSPVYNEMTNLQ
-230 PGEQLAW
+230 PGEKLTW
-237 SCGDDDHDDDHDDHG
+237 SCNADEGSDSPSTS
-252 DDHNDHDDHGD
+252 
-263 DHDDHDDHGDDHDDG
+263 DDG
-278 EIEITD
+278 GEIGVTD

-340 GVMELLDEPTQ
+340 GVMQLLDEPSQ

-414 DGISGDGDDDEDY
+414 DGITGGDGDDNEDY
-427 FVCANLNEISRDY
+427 FVCANLNEISRDFMD
-440 VNDGYD
+440 DGYD
-446 DCEDNSDEEFW
+446 DCGDNSDEEFW
-457 CTDNEGNSWQISAWD
+457 CTDNDGNSWQISPWS
-472 VNNGWEDC
+472 VNDGWEDC

-485 ETMGPQYDLYIE
+485 ETMGPQYDIYIN
-497 MLSSSEDEMEFDYS
+497 MMGSSEDEMEFDYE
-511 VNGLDYNEDYEIS
+511 VHGLDDNEDYEVS

-539 MVVTQKDDA
+539 MAVTDQYDV
-548 YGYEMASIDG
+548 YEAEIAEING

-565 VEVTRLS
+565 IEVTRLS
-572 DDVIISEEER
+572 DDVMISESQE
-582 CDSVSRDLEPSDKVV
+582 CDSVSRDMEPSDKVI

-612 EIFGDNLDNR
+612 EIFGENLENR
-622 LSNFEDDFDVAYE
+622 LSNFEDDFDIAYE
-635 DGMAYALFDAE
+635 DGMAYALFDTE
-646 EDRFV
+646 DDRFV
-651 GFQLVASPGG
+651 GFQVVASPGG

-715 TNEVEAV
+715 TDEVDAV
-722 NEGIDPETLPDEEVP
+722 NEGIDPETLPETLPEDPVDPEGGTEGETNTTQEEA
-737 DITNV
+737 
-742 TEEDVSSFLPFV
+742 SSLLPFV
-754 SPLMTVSI
+754 SPLMTVSM

>member
-1 MKRTIALLFA
+1 
-11 CLMIVT
+11 MIVT
-17 TVPANVAAQSSDS
+17 TIPANVAAEDAEP
-30 IAFGIEYDYSNINAD
+30 IAFGIEYDYSNINTD
-45 VESMIGLD
+45 IESMIGLD

-78 TGTTTIVFEQYDGDI
+78 TGTTTIVFEQYDGDMV
-93 ATLDVDGT
+93 TLDVDGT

-138 VGYDA
+138 IGYDA

-216 DEPSPVYNEMANLQ
+216 DEPSPVYNEMVNLQ
-230 PGEQLAW
+230 PGEELGWDCGSDETYVDSW
-237 SCGDDDHDDDHDDHG
+237 SGGVEIGDV
-252 DDHNDHDDHGD
+252 
-263 DHDDHDDHGDDHDDG
+263 
-278 EIEITD
+278 
-284 QCSERNIHYETA
+284 CSEHNIHYETA

-326 TDLYDGEV
+326 IDLYDGEV

-340 GVMELLDEPTQ
+340 GAMQLLDEPSQ

-414 DGISGDGDDDEDY
+414 DEIEGELEGGDDDEYY
-427 FVCANLNEISRDY
+427 FTCANLNEIPEDY
-440 VNDGYD
+440 LQDGYD
-446 DCEDNSDEEFW
+446 DCGDNSDEEFF
-457 CTDNEGNSWQISAWD
+457 C
-472 VNNGWEDC
+472 NNGDEIPPSWVNDGEEDC
-480 PNGED
+480 QNGED
-485 ETMGPQYDLYIE
+485 ETMGPQYNLYID
-497 MLSSSEDEMEFDYS
+497 MMSSSEDEMEFDYS
-511 VNGLDYNEDYEIS
+511 IYGLDYDEDYEVS

-539 MVVTQKDDA
+539 MVVTQDDYA
-548 YGYEMASIDG
+548 YGYETASING

-572 DDVIISEEER
+572 DDVMISESQE
-582 CDSVSRDLEPSDKVV
+582 CDSVSRDMEPSDKVI

-612 EIFGDNLDNR
+612 EIFGENLENR
-622 LSNFEDDFDVAYE
+622 LSNFEDDFDIAYE
-635 DGMAYALFDAE
+635 DGMAYALFDTE
-646 EDRFV
+646 DDRFV
-651 GFQLVASPGG
+651 GFQVVASPGG

-715 TNEVEAV
+715 TDEVEAV
-722 NEGIDPETLPDEEVP
+722 NEGIDPETLPEDPVDPEGGTEGETNTTVIADEEA
-737 DITNV
+737 
-742 TEEDVSSFLPFV
+742 SSLLPFV
-754 SPLMTVSI
+754 SPLMTVSM

>member
-1 MKRTIALLFA
+1 MKRTIALLFT

-17 TVPANVAAQSSDS
+17 TIPANVAAEDSDP
-30 IAFGIEYDYSNINAD
+30 IAFGIEYDYSNLNAD

-53 LTEIFQEVMAA
+53 LTEVFQEVMAA

-78 TGTTTIVFEQYDGDI
+78 SGTTTIVFEQYDGDT
-93 ATLDVDGT
+93 ATVDVDGT
-101 PTDFS
+101 PTDFA

-138 VGYDA
+138 IGYDA

-156 FDANMGLH
+156 FDDNMELH

-187 GDGESLPFD
+187 GDGEALPFD

-202 TSYEINNGLLEVRM
+202 TSYEINNGLIEIRM
-216 DEPSPVYNEMANLQ
+216 NEPSPLYNKMVNLQ
-230 PGEQLAW
+230 PGEELYW
-237 SCGDDDHDDDHDDHG
+237 SCGDDAEAPSVS
-252 DDHNDHDDHGD
+252 N
-263 DHDDHDDHGDDHDDG
+263 DDG
-278 EIEITD
+278 EIRVTD
-284 QCSERNIHYETA
+284 QCPERNIHYETA

-334 ELFFMG
+334 EIFFMG
-340 GVMELLDEPTQ
+340 GGMQLLDEPSQT
-351 MITIDDGS
+351 ITIDDGS

-372 LAFPAM
+372 IAFPAM

-397 DALMGNA
+397 DSLIGNE
-404 NFEEIFGDFA
+404 NFDEIFGSMID
-414 DGISGDGDDDEDY
+414 DIGNDDDDDNY

-440 VNDGYD
+440 MDDGYD

-457 CTDNEGNSWQISAWD
+457 CTDDDGNSWDIGPWG
-472 VNNGWEDC
+472 VNDGWEDC

-485 ETMGPQYDLYIE
+485 ETMGPQYDIYIDMME
-497 MLSSSEDEMEFDYS
+497 TSEDDIEFEYS
-511 VNGLDYNEDYEIS
+511 IYGLDYDEDYEVS
-524 WTVTNDEGTTSDAGS
+524 WTVTNDEDTTLDAGS
-539 MVVTQKDDA
+539 KAVSGDYQIYGDDT
-548 YGYEMASIDG
+548 ASING

-565 VEVTRLS
+565 VQVTRVN
-572 DDVIISEEER
+572 DNVMVSEEQE
-582 CDSVSRDLEPSDKVV
+582 CDSVSRDMEPSDKVK

-612 EIFGDNLDNR
+612 EIFGTNLENR
-622 LSNFEDDFDVAYE
+622 LSNFEDDFDIAYE

-646 EDRFV
+646 DDRFV
-651 GFQLVASPGG
+651 GFQVVASPGG

-683 VTYFTGI
+683 ITYFTGI

-698 IEDQTELAD
+698 IEDQTELTD
-707 LVDLTTHN
+707 LVDVTTHN
-715 TNEVEAV
+715 TDEVEAV
-722 NEGIDPETLPDEEVP
+722 NEGIDPETLPEDPAGGTEGETDSTEDE
-737 DITNV
+737 
-742 TEEDVSSFLPFV
+742 SSSLLPFV

>member
-1 MKRTIALLFA
+1 
-11 CLMIVT
+11 MIVT
-17 TVPANVAAQSSDS
+17 TIPANVAAEDAEP
-30 IAFGIEYDYSNINAD
+30 IAFGIEYDYSNINTD
-45 VESMIGLD
+45 IESMIGLD

-78 TGTTTIVFEQYDGDI
+78 TGTTTIVFEQYDGDMV
-93 ATLDVDGT
+93 TLDVDGT

-138 VGYDA
+138 IGYDA

-216 DEPSPVYNEMANLQ
+216 DEPSPVYNEMTNLQ
-230 PGEQLAW
+230 PGEKLTW
-237 SCGDDDHDDDHDDHG
+237 SCNADEGSDSPSTS
-252 DDHNDHDDHGD
+252 
-263 DHDDHDDHGDDHDDG
+263 DDG
-278 EIEITD
+278 GEIGVTD

-340 GVMELLDEPTQ
+340 GVMQLLDEPSQ

-414 DGISGDGDDDEDY
+414 DGITGGDGDDDEDY
-427 FVCANLNEISRDY
+427 FVCANLNEISRDFMD
-440 VNDGYD
+440 DGYD
-446 DCEDNSDEEFW
+446 DCGDNSDEEFW
-457 CTDNEGNSWQISAWD
+457 CTDNDGNSWQISPWS
-472 VNNGWEDC
+472 VNDGWEDC

-485 ETMGPQYDLYIE
+485 ETMGPQYDIYLE
-497 MLSSSEDEMEFDYS
+497 MLSSSEDEMEFDYE
-511 VNGLDYNEDYEIS
+511 VRGLDYEEDYEIS
-524 WTVTNDEGTTSDAGS
+524 WTVTDDEGTTSDAGS
-539 MVVTQKDDA
+539 MAVTDQNDVYNA
-548 YGYEMASIDG
+548 EIASING

-565 VEVTRLS
+565 IEVTRLS
-572 DDVIISEEER
+572 DDVMISESQE
-582 CDSVSRDLEPSDKVV
+582 CDSVSRDMEPSDKVI

-612 EIFGDNLDNR
+612 EIFGENLENR
-622 LSNFEDDFDVAYE
+622 LSNFEDDFDIAYE
-635 DGMAYALFDAE
+635 DGMAYALFDTE
-646 EDRFV
+646 DDRFV
-651 GFQLVASPGG
+651 GFQVVASPGG

-683 VTYFTGI
+683 ITYFTGI

-715 TNEVEAV
+715 TDEVEAV
-722 NEGIDPETLPDEEVP
+722 NEGIDPETLPEDPVDPEGGTEGETNTTQEEA
-737 DITNV
+737 
-742 TEEDVSSFLPFV
+742 SSLLPFV
-754 SPLMTVSI
+754 SPLMTVSM

>member
-17 TVPANVAAQSSDS
+17 TIPANVAAQDAEP
-30 IAFGIEYDYSNINAD
+30 IAFGIEYDYSNLNAD
-45 VESMIGLD
+45 IESMIGLD

-78 TGTTTIVFEQYDGDI
+78 TGTTTIVFEQYDGDMV
-93 ATLDVDGT
+93 TLDVDGT

-138 VGYDA
+138 IGYDA

-164 GMDMEMDIDAMIEYS
+164 GMDMEMEIDAMIEYS

-216 DEPSPVYNEMANLQ
+216 DEPSPVYNEMTNLQ

-237 SCGDDDHDDDHDDHG
+237 SCNADEGSDSPSTSD
-252 DDHNDHDDHGD
+252 
-263 DHDDHDDHGDDHDDG
+263 DDG
-278 EIEITD
+278 EIGVTD

-340 GVMELLDEPTQ
+340 GAMKLLDEPSQ

-414 DGISGDGDDDEDY
+414 DGISGDGEDDEDY
-427 FVCANLNEISRDY
+427 FVCANLNEISRDFMD
-440 VNDGYD
+440 DGYD
-446 DCEDNSDEEFW
+446 DCGDNSDEEFW
-457 CTDNEGNSWQISAWD
+457 CTDNEGNSWQISVWD

-485 ETMGPQYDLYIE
+485 ETMGPQYDIYIN
-497 MLSSSEDEMEFDYS
+497 MMGSSEDEMEFDYE
-511 VNGLDYNEDYEIS
+511 VHGLDYNEDYEVS

-539 MVVTQKDDA
+539 MAVTDQNHV
-548 YGYEMASIDG
+548 YEAEIAEING

-572 DDVIISEEER
+572 DDVMISESQE
-582 CDSVSRDLEPSDKVV
+582 CDSVSRDMEPSDKVI

-612 EIFGDNLDNR
+612 EIFGENLENR

-635 DGMAYALFDAE
+635 DGMAYALFDTE
-646 EDRFV
+646 DDRFV

-683 VTYFTGI
+683 VTYFTGL

-715 TNEVEAV
+715 TDEVEAV
-722 NEGIDPETLPDEEVP
+722 NEGIDPETLPDDPVEPEGSTNEESNTTQ
-737 DITNV
+737 D
-742 TEEDVSSFLPFV
+742 EVSSLLPFV

>member
-1 MKRTIALLFA
+1 MKRTIALLFT

-17 TVPANVAAQSSDS
+17 TIPANVAAEDAEP
-30 IAFGIEYDYSNINAD
+30 IAFGIEYDYSNINTD
-45 VESMIGLD
+45 IESMIGLD

-78 TGTTTIVFEQYDGDI
+78 TGTTTIVFEQYDGDMV
-93 ATLDVDGT
+93 TLDVDGT

-138 VGYDA
+138 IGYDA

-216 DEPSPVYNEMANLQ
+216 DEPSPVYNEMTNLQ
-230 PGEQLAW
+230 PGEKLTW
-237 SCGDDDHDDDHDDHG
+237 SCNADEGSDSPSTS
-252 DDHNDHDDHGD
+252 
-263 DHDDHDDHGDDHDDG
+263 DDG
-278 EIEITD
+278 GEIGVTD

-340 GVMELLDEPTQ
+340 GVMQLLDEPSQ

-414 DGISGDGDDDEDY
+414 DGITGGDGDDNEDY
-427 FVCANLNEISRDY
+427 FVCANLNEISRDFMD
-440 VNDGYD
+440 DGYD
-446 DCEDNSDEEFW
+446 DCGDNSDEEFW
-457 CTDNEGNSWQISAWD
+457 CTDNDGNSWQISPWS
-472 VNNGWEDC
+472 VNDGWEDC

-485 ETMGPQYDLYIE
+485 ETMGPQYDIYIN
-497 MLSSSEDEMEFDYS
+497 MMGSSEDEMEFDYE
-511 VNGLDYNEDYEIS
+511 VHGLDDNEDYEVS

-539 MVVTQKDDA
+539 MAVTDQYDV
-548 YGYEMASIDG
+548 YEAEIAEING

-565 VEVTRLS
+565 IEVTRLS
-572 DDVIISEEER
+572 DDVMISESQE
-582 CDSVSRDLEPSDKVV
+582 CDSVSRDMEPSDKVI

-612 EIFGDNLDNR
+612 EIFGENLENR
-622 LSNFEDDFDVAYE
+622 LSNFEDDFDIAYE
-635 DGMAYALFDAE
+635 DGMAYALFDTE
-646 EDRFV
+646 DDRFV
-651 GFQLVASPGG
+651 GFQVVASPGG

-683 VTYFTGI
+683 ITYFTGI

-715 TNEVEAV
+715 TDEVEAV
-722 NEGIDPETLPDEEVP
+722 NEGIDPETLPEDPVDPEGGTEGETNTTQEEA
-737 DITNV
+737 
-742 TEEDVSSFLPFV
+742 SSLLPFV
-754 SPLMTVSI
+754 SPLMTVSM

>member
-1 MKRTIALLFA
+1 
-11 CLMIVT
+11 
-17 TVPANVAAQSSDS
+17 
-30 IAFGIEYDYSNINAD
+30 
-45 VESMIGLD
+45 
-53 LTEIFQEVMAA
+53 
-64 GDDAGIDLLIGRVT
+64 
-78 TGTTTIVFEQYDGDI
+78 
-93 ATLDVDGT
+93 
-101 PTDFS
+101 
-106 TKITEL
+106 
-112 TVRHGVLDDFAVN
+112 
-125 AEWDDSYAGIELT
+125 
-138 VGYDA
+138 
-143 EQLFNADVLYTEY
+143 
-156 FDANMGLH
+156 
-164 GMDMEMDIDAMIEYS
+164 
-179 VGISGELS
+179 
-187 GDGESLPFD
+187 
-196 VELKIG
+196 
-202 TSYEINNGLLEVRM
+202 M

-230 PGEQLAW
+230 PGEELGWDCGSDETYVDSW
-237 SCGDDDHDDDHDDHG
+237 SGGVEIGDV
-252 DDHNDHDDHGD
+252 
-263 DHDDHDDHGDDHDDG
+263 
-278 EIEITD
+278 
-284 QCSERNIHYETA
+284 CSEHNIHYETA

-326 TDLYDGEV
+326 TDFYDGEV

-340 GVMELLDEPTQ
+340 GAMELLDEPTQ

-404 NFEEIFGDFA
+404 NFEDIFGDIVNEIEG
-414 DGISGDGDDDEDY
+414 DLEGEDDGDQNY
-427 FVCANLNEISRDY
+427 FTCANLNEIPYDY
-440 VNDGYD
+440 LEDGYD
-446 DCEDNSDEEFW
+446 DCGDNSDEEFF
-457 CTDNEGNSWQISAWD
+457 C
-472 VNNGWEDC
+472 NNGDEIPPGWVNDGYEDC
-480 PNGED
+480 DNGED
-485 ETMGPQYDLYIE
+485 ETMGPQYDIYID
-497 MLSSSEDEMEFDYS
+497 MMDASEDEMEFDYS
-511 VNGLDYNEDYEIS
+511 VYGLDYDEDYEVS
-524 WTVTNDEGTTSDAGS
+524 WKVTNDEGTTSDAGS
-539 MVVTQKDDA
+539 IAVTEDYNA
-548 YGYEMASIDG
+548 YGYATASIDG

-572 DDVIISEEER
+572 DNVMISEEQR

-612 EIFGDNLDNR
+612 EIFGDNLENR

-635 DGMAYALFDAE
+635 DGMAYALFDTEA
-646 EDRFV
+646 DRFV

-722 NEGIDPETLPDEEVP
+722 NEGIDPETLPEDPVDPEGGTEGGE
-737 DITNV
+737 TNT
-742 TEEDVSSFLPFV
+742 TEEEASSLLPFV
-754 SPLMTVSI
+754 SPLMTVSM

>member
-17 TVPANVAAQSSDS
+17 TIPANVAAQDAEP

-45 VESMIGLD
+45 IESMIGLD

-78 TGTTTIVFEQYDGDI
+78 TGTTTIVFEQYDGDMV
-93 ATLDVDGT
+93 TLDVDGT

-112 TVRHGVLDDFAVN
+112 TVRHGILDDFAVN

-156 FDANMGLH
+156 FDGNMGLH
-164 GMDMEMDIDAMIEYS
+164 GMDMEMDIEAMIEYS

-216 DEPSPVYNEMANLQ
+216 DEPSPVYSEMTNLQ

-237 SCGDDDHDDDHDDHG
+237 SCNSDEGSDPASVSD
-252 DDHNDHDDHGD
+252 
-263 DHDDHDDHGDDHDDG
+263 DDG
-278 EIEITD
+278 EIGVTD

-340 GVMELLDEPTQ
+340 GVMQLLDEPSQ

-397 DALMGNA
+397 DALMGND

-427 FVCANLNEISRDY
+427 FVCANLNEISRDFMD
-440 VNDGYD
+440 DGYD
-446 DCEDNSDEEFW
+446 DCGDNSDEEFW
-457 CTDNEGNSWQISAWD
+457 CTDNDGNSWQISPWS
-472 VNNGWEDC
+472 VNDGWEDC

-485 ETMGPQYDLYIE
+485 ETMGPQYDLYIN
-497 MLSSSEDEMEFDYS
+497 MMGSSEDEMEFEYS
-511 VNGLDYNEDYEIS
+511 VYGLDDNEDYEVS

-539 MVVTQKDDA
+539 MAVTDQNDV
-548 YGYEMASIDG
+548 YEAEIAEING
-558 PGEYCID
+558 PGEYCVD

-572 DDVIISEEER
+572 DDVMISESQE
-582 CDSVSRDLEPSDKVV
+582 CDSVSRDMEPSDKVI

-612 EIFGDNLDNR
+612 EIFGENLENR

-635 DGMAYALFDAE
+635 DGMAYALFDTE
-646 EDRFV
+646 DDRFV

-690 AAQEEAEV
+690 AAQQEAEV

-715 TNEVEAV
+715 TDEVAAV
-722 NEGIDPETLPDEEVP
+722 NEGIDPETLPEDPADSEGSADEE
-737 DITNV
+737 TN
-742 TEEDVSSFLPFV
+742 TTTQDEVSSLLPFV

>member
-1 MKRTIALLFA
+1 MKRTIALLFT

-17 TVPANVAAQSSDS
+17 TIPANVAAEDSDP
-30 IAFGIEYDYSNINAD
+30 IAFGIEYDYSNLNAD

-53 LTEIFQEVMAA
+53 LTEVFQEVMAA

-78 TGTTTIVFEQYDGDI
+78 SGTTTIVFEQYDGDT
-93 ATLDVDGT
+93 ATVDVDGT
-101 PTDFS
+101 PTDFA

-138 VGYDA
+138 IGYDA

-156 FDANMGLH
+156 FDDNMELH

-187 GDGESLPFD
+187 GDGEALPFD

-202 TSYEINNGLLEVRM
+202 TSYEINNGLIEIRM
-216 DEPSPVYNEMANLQ
+216 NEPSPLYNKMVNLQ
-230 PGEQLAW
+230 PGEELYW
-237 SCGDDDHDDDHDDHG
+237 SCGDDAEAPSVS
-252 DDHNDHDDHGD
+252 N
-263 DHDDHDDHGDDHDDG
+263 DDG
-278 EIEITD
+278 EIRVTD
-284 QCSERNIHYETA
+284 QCPERNIHYETA

-334 ELFFMG
+334 EIFFMG
-340 GVMELLDEPTQ
+340 GGMQLLDEPSQT
-351 MITIDDGS
+351 ITIDDGS

-372 LAFPAM
+372 IAFPAM

-397 DALMGNA
+397 DSLIGNE
-404 NFEEIFGDFA
+404 NFDEIFGSMID
-414 DGISGDGDDDEDY
+414 DIGNDDDDDNY

-440 VNDGYD
+440 MDDGYD

-457 CTDNEGNSWQISAWD
+457 CTDDDGNSWDIGPWG
-472 VNNGWEDC
+472 VNDGWEDC

-485 ETMGPQYDLYIE
+485 ETMGPQYDIYIDMME
-497 MLSSSEDEMEFDYS
+497 TSEDDIEFEYS
-511 VNGLDYNEDYEIS
+511 IYGLDYDEDYEVS
-524 WTVTNDEGTTSDAGS
+524 WTVTNDEDTTLDAGS
-539 MVVTQKDDA
+539 KAVSGDYQIYGDDT
-548 YGYEMASIDG
+548 ASING

-565 VEVTRLS
+565 VQVTRVN
-572 DDVIISEEER
+572 DNVMVSEEQE
-582 CDSVSRDLEPSDKVV
+582 CDSVSRDMEPSDKVK

-612 EIFGDNLDNR
+612 EIFGTNLENR
-622 LSNFEDDFDVAYE
+622 LSSFEDDFDIAYE

-646 EDRFV
+646 DDRFV
-651 GFQLVASPGG
+651 GFQVVASPGG

-671 SNAYGTPTRGVS
+671 SNAYGTPTRDLS
-683 VTYFTGI
+683 ITYFTGI
-690 AAQEEAEV
+690 AAQEEAEA
-698 IEDQTELAD
+698 IEDQTELTD
-707 LVDLTTHN
+707 LVDVTTHN
-715 TNEVEAV
+715 TDEVEAV
-722 NEGIDPETLPDEEVP
+722 NEGIDPETLPEDPAGGTEGETDSTEDE
-737 DITNV
+737 
-742 TEEDVSSFLPFV
+742 SSSLLPFV